1 MLPPTCSLIVI
12 DSMIYLHIPFCHR
25 KCTYCAFYSVV
36 TSSDKQAY
44 VDALCSELAM
54 RRHEVCHPVRT
65 VYFGG
70 GTPTVLTI
78 GQIGQIVETIRLYY
92 DVSAIE
98 EATLEANPEDLTQE
112 YLKGLKSLGFFNR
125 ISIGVQSFHDSDLK
139 LLNRRHSAHQAVE
152 AVKEAFVAGF
162 GNISIDLIYGLP
174 HQSVKQ
180 GRERLMQ
187 VEGLG
192 VSHLSAYALSVE
204 PGTMLWSQ
212 VEQGRVVV
220 ADEEE
225 SLQHYETLIE
235 WSSKTGFGQYE
246 ISSFCKQGFKSR
258 HNSRYWDYTPYLG
271 VGAAAHSFDGHSRRW
286 NVPDVRKYVASVV
299 NGAIDFQKEDLDE
312 NDAYNEYVM
321 TALRTTDGIAKAM
334 IPSKYAKELSRSVEQ
349 LVAKGLIMET
359 PTHYVPTR
367 QGLLQADGIAAEL
380 FID

>member
-1 MLPPTCSLIVI
+1 
-12 DSMIYLHIPFCHR
+12 
-25 KCTYCAFYSVV
+25 
-36 TSSDKQAY
+36 
-44 VDALCSELAM
+44 
-54 RRHEVCHPVRT
+54 
-65 VYFGG
+65 
-70 GTPTVLTI
+70 
-78 GQIGQIVETIRLYY
+78 
-92 DVSAIE
+92 
-98 EATLEANPEDLTQE
+98 
-112 YLKGLKSLGFFNR
+112 
-125 ISIGVQSFHDSDLK
+125 
-139 LLNRRHSAHQAVE
+139 
-152 AVKEAFVAGF
+152 
-162 GNISIDLIYGLP
+162 
-174 HQSVKQ
+174 
-180 GRERLMQ
+180 MQ
-187 VEGLG
+187 VERLP

-299 NGAIDFQKEDLDE
+299 NGAIDFQKEDLNE

-321 TALRTTDGIAKAM
+321 TALRTTDGIAKDM